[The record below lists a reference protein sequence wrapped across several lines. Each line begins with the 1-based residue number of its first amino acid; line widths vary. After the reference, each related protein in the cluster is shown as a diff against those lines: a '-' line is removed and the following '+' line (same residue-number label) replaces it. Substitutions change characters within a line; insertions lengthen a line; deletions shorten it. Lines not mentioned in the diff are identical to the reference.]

1 MRLRQAVV
9 RRNSQAGTFRFKGS
23 YMPVRSVIISQF
35 ETVAKEKKLTLPPLD
50 DDLVLLE
57 SGLDSLSFAVIVAR
71 LEDELG
77 VDPFSSDEDLE
88 IPITLRDFIRI
99 YEDVAK

>member
-1 MRLRQAVV
+1 
-9 RRNSQAGTFRFKGS
+9 
-23 YMPVRSVIISQF
+23 MPVRSVIISQF
-35 ETVAKEKKLTLPPLD
+35 ETVAKEKKLTLPPLN

-88 IPITLRDFIRI
+88 IPITLSDFIRI